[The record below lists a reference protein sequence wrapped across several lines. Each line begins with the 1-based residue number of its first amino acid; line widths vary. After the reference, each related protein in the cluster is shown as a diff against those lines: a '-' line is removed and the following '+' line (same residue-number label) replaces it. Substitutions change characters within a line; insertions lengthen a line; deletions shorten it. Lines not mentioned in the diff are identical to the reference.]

1 MSDEIKPWEP
11 YIPEYVSLYYVGY
24 NDSLDNNSKLLRKC
38 ITDNNLYPLSESV
51 YDWWDFPEGEYLEEM
66 QKAMEN
72 DDIEWDDDWRDE
84 ILEVIR
90 DKDTSTPIEDL
101 INNTSDLHCY
111 FDLGYDVDEPFGADE
126 EEQEEEIDAICKQ
139 LKIAKDSPMRDK
151 IAKIYYN
158 ASYGGSL
165 RIYFPA
171 GLMTLLTGNGW
182 DSVNEDFKTIKFKGK
197 FRVVIIDTVNGSG
210 DFEDD
215 VELDVEYDFDRA
227 LLGMSDEDHYGF
239 EEIFGDDCGISHCET
254 PTFEKAPKSD
264 TIHVDS
270 EPLRQEREKQQKY
283 NETFQAGK
291 CTYGDADMNRHRDIE
306 YSNIYPCG
314 WRCPHCGMFWTD

>member
-1 MSDEIKPWEP
+1 
-11 YIPEYVSLYYVGY
+11 
-24 NDSLDNNSKLLRKC
+24 
-38 ITDNNLYPLSESV
+38 
-51 YDWWDFPEGEYLEEM
+51 
-66 QKAMEN
+66 
-72 DDIEWDDDWRDE
+72 
-84 ILEVIR
+84 
-90 DKDTSTPIEDL
+90 
-101 INNTSDLHCY
+101 
-111 FDLGYDVDEPFGADE
+111 
-126 EEQEEEIDAICKQ
+126 
-139 LKIAKDSPMRDK
+139 MRDK

-182 DSVNEDFKTIKFKGK
+182 DSANEDFKTIKFKGK

-254 PTFEKAPKSD
+254 PTFEKVLKSD

-291 CTYGDADMNRHRDIE
+291 CTYGDTDMNRHRDIK
-306 YSNIYPCG
+306 YSNSYPCG
-314 WRCPHCGMFWTD
+314 WSCPHCGMFWTD

>member
-1 MSDEIKPWEP
+1 MRE
-11 YIPEYVSLYYVGY
+11 
-24 NDSLDNNSKLLRKC
+24 
-38 ITDNNLYPLSESV
+38 
-51 YDWWDFPEGEYLEEM
+51 
-66 QKAMEN
+66 
-72 DDIEWDDDWRDE
+72 
-84 ILEVIR
+84 
-90 DKDTSTPIEDL
+90 
-101 INNTSDLHCY
+101 
-111 FDLGYDVDEPFGADE
+111 
-126 EEQEEEIDAICKQ
+126 
-139 LKIAKDSPMRDK
+139 KIAG
-151 IAKIYYN
+151 IYYN

-182 DSVNEDFKTIKFKGK
+182 DSANEDFKTIKFKGK

-254 PTFEKAPKSD
+254 PTFEKASKSD
-264 TIHVDS
+264 SIHVDS

-291 CTYGDADMNRHRDIE
+291 CTYGDTDMNRHRDIK
-306 YSNIYPCG
+306 YSNSYPCG
-314 WRCPHCGMFWTD
+314 WSCPHCGMFWTD